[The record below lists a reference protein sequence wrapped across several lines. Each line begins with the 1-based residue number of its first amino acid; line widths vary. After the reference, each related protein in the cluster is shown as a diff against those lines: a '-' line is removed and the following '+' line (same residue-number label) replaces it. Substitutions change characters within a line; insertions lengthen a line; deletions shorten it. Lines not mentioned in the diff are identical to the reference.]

1 MATYPKLLKLD
12 LETENALIAYLD
24 EELLRCFMEKAS
36 WISDLEA
43 WQKDY
48 WAKPSMERRTF
59 PFSGASNIVVPL
71 TPIAVEATHARM
83 ETQLAA
89 IDPFVAVTMRVGG
102 KNNPLA
108 DLAEGSRDFEEYM
121 DWELGDNI
129 KMLSN
134 LESSRLELIKFG
146 TGISKQGYEKIVKK
160 AVKYIGEERI
170 EFDVVQKDGACVDS
184 VPVARFIMPY
194 VCQDPQ
200 TAPWCGEEH
209 SMTPF
214 EVKLREYS
222 GLFYEGTYEKLLPWL
237 VAVNNAAGQEAAS
250 GQQFT
255 FTQENLENKTPVL
268 PRRLDFFEIW
278 CGFDVDG
285 DGIEEEIMLYYHR
298 MSRKLLGARYNW
310 NEDLRRPYRH
320 GVYLPVEHRF
330 YGLGICKQNE
340 QFQREITTI
349 HRQRLDNATLANMRM
364 FKVSKLSGYGPKE
377 PIFPGKM
384 WFLDDMDMVDTIQ
397 MGEIYPSAYNNEQG
411 ALIYSQQ
418 RTGINEVSLGM
429 PQQGTP
435 GTATSD
441 LARIQEGNKKF
452 DYVMMNIKKWL
463 TDVIKDTVLN
473 IKQFSARNIVY
484 FQMVE
489 NGDRV
494 QKLLDLPISLL
505 KDGIIFE
512 IGTATS
518 QKNSLVDRQT
528 WQQVAQMLQM
538 YFQGMVEFAMA
549 AKNPELYQLVV
560 TKGMTAITEA
570 MSQILDT
577 FNIRNKDRILITEVL
592 GMMQNAR
599 NINANSG
606 PWQLPVGNGNTGTPS
621 SSSAPGMDFIQKAL
635 GAVNVGSPNQAG
647 IS

>member
-1 MATYPKLLKLD
+1 MASYPKLLKLSQ
-12 LETENALIAYLD
+12 ETEDSLRAYLD
-24 EELLRCFMEKAS
+24 EELLRCFMEKNS
-36 WISDLEA
+36 WISDLET

-48 WAKPSMERRTF
+48 WAKPSQERRTF

-83 ETQLAA
+83 ETELAL
-89 IDPFVAVTMRVGG
+89 IDPFVAITMRVGG
-102 KNNPLA
+102 PNNPLA
-108 DLAEGSRDFEEYM
+108 DLVDYDRDIEEYI
-121 DWELGDNI
+121 DWELGENI
-129 KMLSN
+129 KMLHN

-160 AVKYIGEERI
+160 AVKYVGDERI
-170 EFDVVQKDGACVDS
+170 EFDVIQKDGACVDS
-184 VPVARFIMPY
+184 VPVARFVMPF
-194 VCQDPQ
+194 VSQDPQ
-200 TAPWCGEEH
+200 SAPWCGEEH

-222 GLFYEGTYEKLLPWL
+222 GMFYEGTYEKMLPYITS
-237 VAVNNAAGQEAAS
+237 VNNASGQEAAS

-255 FTQENLENKTPVL
+255 FTQEQLENKQPVL
-268 PRRLDFFEIW
+268 PRRLDWFELW
-278 CGFDVDG
+278 LGYDVDG
-285 DGIEEEIMLYYHR
+285 DGVEEEIVVYYHR
-298 MSRKLLGARYNW
+298 MSRVLMGARYNW

-320 GVYLPVEHRF
+320 GVYIPVEHRF

-340 QFQREITTI
+340 QFQREVTTI

-384 WFLDDMDMVDTIQ
+384 WFLDDMDMIDTIQ
-397 MGEIYPSAYNNEQG
+397 MGEIYPSAYNNEQS
-411 ALIYSQQ
+411 ALIFSQQ
-418 RTGINEVSLGM
+418 RTGVNENTLGM

-441 LARIQEGNKKF
+441 LARIQEGKKKF
-452 DYVMMNIKKWL
+452 DYVMMNTKRWH
-463 TDVIKDTVLN
+463 TDVIRDTLLN
-473 IKQFSARNIVY
+473 IKQFGSRNTSY
-484 FQMVE
+484 FQLAE
-489 NGDRV
+489 NGDKI
-494 QKLLDLPISLL
+494 QKLMDLPIGLF

-512 IGTATS
+512 IVTATS

-599 NINANSG
+599 TTTNAG
-606 PWQLPVGNGNTGTPS
+606 PWSLPNGNGNSGTPS
-621 SSSAPGMDFIQKAL
+621 TSAPPRMDLIQAAL
-635 GAVNVGSPNQAG
+635 KSIGTGSPNQNG
-647 IS
+647 VS